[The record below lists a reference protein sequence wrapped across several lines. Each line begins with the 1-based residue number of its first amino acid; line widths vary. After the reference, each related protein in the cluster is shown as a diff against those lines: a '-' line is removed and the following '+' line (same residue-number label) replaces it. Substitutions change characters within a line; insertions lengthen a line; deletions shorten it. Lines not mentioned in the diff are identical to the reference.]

1 MNRELS
7 LKDDKQIRIDFAH
20 ALEEHRRAIDSVL
33 EQSQQIERA
42 VEEIVTA
49 IEAGGKVIWL
59 GNGGSAADAQHM
71 AAELMVRYAKNRRPL
86 ASIAL
91 TTDSSILTAHSNDY
105 EFETV
110 FARQIEGLASPDD
123 VVIAMST
130 SGKSAN
136 VVKAIEAAKLKGCF
150 TIVMTGRSDS
160 PSGALSDIC
169 FQVDTVETARAQ
181 EAHSLISHLICEGLD
196 SVYATE

>member
-1 MNRELS
+1 MNRES
-7 LKDDKQIRIDFAH
+7 PLKNNKQMQIDFVH
-20 ALEEHRRAIDSVL
+20 ALAEHQRAIDSVL
-33 EQSQQIERA
+33 QQSQQIEQA
-42 VEEIVTA
+42 VMSIIKSVDS
-49 IEAGGKVIWL
+49 GGKVIWL

-71 AAELMVRYAKNRRPL
+71 AAELMVRYVKNRRPI

-110 FARQIEGLASPDD
+110 FARQIEGLANPDD

-136 VVKAIEAAKLKGCF
+136 VVKAIEVAKDKGCF
-150 TIVMTGRSDS
+150 TVAMTGSAES
-160 PSGALSDIC
+160 PLNDLSDIC
-169 FQVDTVETARAQ
+169 FRVDTMETARAQ
-181 EAHSLISHLICEGLD
+181 EAHSMISHLICEGLD
-196 SVYATE
+196 SVYAME